1 MASQKI
7 WIVYNVGLQRGLK
20 FPITP
25 PYGWEDMAP
34 AERKSWAQNVV
45 RRKSSLWE
53 YVQIDGLPY

>member
-1 MASQKI
+1 M
-7 WIVYNVGLQRGLK
+7 YNVGLQRGLK